1 MGALTDTSKL
11 PVFQTALQIRGTV
24 GGTVAI
30 PTGGA
35 PANWSLTPNAI
46 YYGFASI
53 LKAITVALDTA
64 SGGTFSSVITTFG
77 QGGCVI
83 ARGPEPSTSRSRRSS
98 RTSSSGTPA
107 TRTSA

>member
-1 MGALTDTSKL
+1 MGALIDTSKL
-11 PVFQTALQIRGTV
+11 PVFQTALQIRGTA

-53 LKAITVALDTA
+53 LKAITVADGSVQAETQVA
-64 SGGTFSSVITTFG
+64 SPAWDALAVANRRLYLTTQAG
-77 QGGCVI
+77 DVLCIG
-83 ARGPEPSTSRSRRSS
+83 E
-98 RTSSSGTPA
+98 
-107 TRTSA
+107 